1 MNNWLEYF
9 PENVLERGYSYH
21 LHGFVRHLNY
31 TSKYLSATVS
41 GTEDYKVVITWD
53 EKTNMTCDCLYA
65 IEGKKCKHMA
75 AVLFA
80 YEERPIKNPTTHFPN
95 SRPLFP
101 PLVPLLYGNF

>member
-31 TSKYLSATVS
+31 RSKYLSATVS

-65 IEGKKCKHMA
+65 IEGKNA
-75 AVLFA
+75 NTWPLS
-80 YEERPIKNPTTHFPN
+80 YSLTKN
-95 SRPLFP
+95 
-101 PLVPLLYGNF
+101 VQ

>member
-65 IEGKKCKHMA
+65 IEGKMQTHGCC
-75 AVLFA
+75 LI
-80 YEERPIKNPTTHFPN
+80 RLRRTSNKNPTTHFPN

-101 PLVPLLYGNF
+101 PLVPLLYGSF

>member
-65 IEGKKCKHMA
+65 IEGKNA
-75 AVLFA
+75 NTWLLS
-80 YEERPIKNPTTHFPN
+80 YSLTKNVNKKSTTHFPN

-101 PLVPLLYGNF
+101 PLVPLLYGSF

>member
-65 IEGKKCKHMA
+65 IEGKKMQ
-75 AVLFA
+75 
-80 YEERPIKNPTTHFPN
+80 THGCCLIRLRRTSNKKIQLLTF
-95 SRPLFP
+95 RT
-101 PLVPLLYGNF
+101 LVPCFLR

>member
-75 AVLFA
+75 AVLRRTSNKKIQLLTF
-80 YEERPIKNPTTHFPN
+80 RT
-95 SRPLFP
+95 
-101 PLVPLLYGNF
+101 LVPCFLR